1 MRQTCLPLALCL
13 ALAACSSQPDGQLPG
28 NVQDDQP
35 FSAIA
40 PDEVIR
46 LVGTEPF
53 WGGEIAGDV
62 LRWSTPENID
72 GQAISVERFAGR
84 GGLSFSGTL
93 DGGAIDIVVT
103 PAPCSDGM
111 SDRTYPF
118 AVTVQKRAEQ
128 LNGCGWSDRQP
139 YTGGSE

>member
-1 MRQTCLPLALCL
+1 MRQTFLPFAFCL

-28 NVQDDQP
+28 NAQDEQP

-46 LVGTEPF
+46 LAGTEPF
-53 WGGEIAGDV
+53 WGGEITGDV

-93 DGGAIDIVVT
+93 EGAAIDIVVT

-118 AVTVQKRAEQ
+118 AVTVQKGAEQ

-139 YTGGSE
+139 YTGAE

>member
-1 MRQTCLPLALCL
+1 MRQTFLPFAFCL
-13 ALAACSSQPDGQLPG
+13 ALAACSSQPNGQLPG
-28 NVQDDQP
+28 NAQDDQP

-46 LVGTEPF
+46 LTGTEPF
-53 WGGEIAGDV
+53 WGGEIAGNV

-93 DGGAIDIVVT
+93 EGAAIDIVVT

-111 SDRTYPF
+111 SERTYPF
-118 AVTVQKRAEQ
+118 AVTVQKGAEQ

-139 YTGGSE
+139 YTGGE